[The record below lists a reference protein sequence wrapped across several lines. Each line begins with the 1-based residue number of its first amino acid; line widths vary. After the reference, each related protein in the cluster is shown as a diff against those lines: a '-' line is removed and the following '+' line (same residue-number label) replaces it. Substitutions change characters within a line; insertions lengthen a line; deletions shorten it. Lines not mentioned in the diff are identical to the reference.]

1 MRSWTWMA
9 QEAADMYRPGEDEKG
24 EAATA
29 SITEEAGRS
38 ALHCAAVSGDTAAAR
53 QLLGAADCAVERRD
67 DAGSTPLHLAAR
79 HGRVDM
85 VRLLAAHGGN
95 VDSQE
100 QCCLT

>member
-1 MRSWTWMA
+1 MA

-38 ALHCAAVSGDTAAAR
+38 ALHRAAVSGDTAAAR
-53 QLLGAADCAVERRD
+53 QLLGAADCALERRD
-67 DAGSTPLHLAAR
+67 EAGATPLHLAAH